1 MSLISYDQALA
12 DLIHQLLVTK
22 QVEAVHL
29 LQAQGRILASN
40 VVATQDSPA
49 FDHSAMDGYAICG
62 LSEPRWQ
69 LVAYIATGD
78 STQNLVLRPG
88 QAVRI
93 FTGAAV
99 LKGTEAVLPQE
110 EVSVIDDFVSC
121 INPIKMQ
128 QHIRLRAEEYQQGT
142 VLIAAQQVLNATHI
156 AIAASQGYT
165 EFACYQKLKVCVFSS
180 GNELQT
186 LGQKLQ
192 ENQIYDSNRPLLMA
206 LLNQN
211 QFIEV
216 TDGGL
221 LPDQQDII
229 QQSLAQGA
237 NQNDVVLISGGASV
251 GDKDYSIAALQC
263 LGSIQQWKLAIK
275 PGKPF
280 GCGRIQQ
287 TQVFV
292 LPGNPVACWVTYL
305 ILVLP
310 ALKILAGFTKQQA
323 LPMRL
328 QATAQFNI
336 ERPQSRQQFLCG
348 QLTTEFGQLHAK
360 IHSSQSSA
368 MLTHCGSSN
377 ALVIVPAQ
385 QTVREGQSVQVIYLK
400 EA

>member
-1 MSLISYDQALA
+1 MSLISYDQALKN
-12 DLIHQLLVTK
+12 LTHQLLATE
-22 QVEAVHL
+22 QVESVPL

-49 FDHSAMDGYAICG
+49 FDNSAMDGYAICG
-62 LSEPRWQ
+62 LNESIWQ

-78 STQNLVLRPG
+78 STQDLVLQAG

-99 LKGTEAVLPQE
+99 PKGTDAVLIQE
-110 EVSVIDDFVSC
+110 EVDVTDDFVSS
-121 INPIKMQ
+121 INPIKAR
-128 QHIRLRAEEYQQGT
+128 QHIRLRAEEYRQGT

-156 AIAASQGYT
+156 GIAASQGYT
-165 EFACYQKLKVCVFSS
+165 GFPCYQKLKVCVFSS
-180 GNELQT
+180 GNELQA
-186 LGQKLQ
+186 LGQKLK
-192 ENQIYDSNRPLLMA
+192 ENQIYDSNRLLLMA
-206 LLNQN
+206 LLKQN
-211 QFIEV
+211 QFLEV
-216 TDGGL
+216 SDGGL

-229 QQSLAQGA
+229 QQSLAQAA

-280 GCGRIQQ
+280 GWGRINQA
-287 TQVFV
+287 QVFV

-310 ALKILAGFTKQQA
+310 ALKILAGLTKQQA

-328 QATAQFNI
+328 QAKAQFSI
-336 ERPQSRQQFLCG
+336 DRPQSRQQFLRG
-348 QLTTEFGQLHAK
+348 QLAVEFGQLHAK

-368 MLTHCGSSN
+368 MLANCGSSN

-385 QTVREGQSVQVIYLK
+385 QTIRAGQSIQVIYLK
-400 EA
+400 EV